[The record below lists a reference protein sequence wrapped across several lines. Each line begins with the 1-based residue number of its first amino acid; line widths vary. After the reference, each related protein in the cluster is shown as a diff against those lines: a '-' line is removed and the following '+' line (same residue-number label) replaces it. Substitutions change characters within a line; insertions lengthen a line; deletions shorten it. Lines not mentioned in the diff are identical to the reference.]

1 MVQSLSLALYNSLS
15 RLSEQNVN
23 SLIEDPLILDNNL
36 PISKLIGALTEKSLY
51 ECFTMFDKKIYV
63 INIRNLLD
71 IRNITSRKIS
81 TIAKISPFIYPD
93 NKIAQAAHLMNFHR
107 LRSLPIIDKD
117 KNIIG
122 QINAKSILKQI
133 YEIGSRNYQTNTN
146 NSFASLSRKILGK
159 DIMTPKPFVIG
170 SNDSVSSARNI
181 MIKNR
186 IDHIPVID
194 ENNNSLV
201 GIITSSNIIQ
211 NLLPTERIGKGSIG
225 VNEKNIRL
233 DFPVKSIMNK
243 NTVVSNIKDNVLR
256 IIKTILDTNSTYVVL
271 QSVNEIHGIITFG
284 DILTL
289 LKEKVQYELPCYII
303 GLPEDAI
310 QAEMT
315 KTKFISMSK
324 FLRKIFPE
332 IEEVRCRIKI
342 INKGGK
348 KNRYE
353 VNVNIITTAENYSY
367 SRSGWNISIIMD
379 ELSEGFKRRVIKE
392 ERKK

>member
-15 RLSEQNVN
+15 HLSEQNVN
-23 SLIEDPLILDNNL
+23 SLIEDPLILDNDL

-51 ECFTMFDKKIYV
+51 ECFTIFDKKISV

-93 NKIAQAAHLMNFHR
+93 NKIAQAAHLMNYHR

-133 YEIGSRNYQTNTN
+133 YEIGSRNYPTNTI
-146 NSFASLSRKILGK
+146 NSFASLAKKILGK

-170 SNDSVSSARNI
+170 SNDRVSTARNI

-194 ENNNSLV
+194 ENKNSLV
-201 GIITSSNIIQ
+201 GIITSSIIIPY
-211 NLLPTERIGKGSIG
+211 LLPTERIGKGSIG
-225 VNEKNIRL
+225 INEKNIRL

-256 IIKTILDTNSTYVVL
+256 IIKTVLDTNSTYVVL

-303 GLPEDAI
+303 GLPEDPI

-324 FLRKIFPE
+324 YLRKIFPE

-342 INKGGK
+342 KNKGGK

-367 SRSGWNISIIMD
+367 ASEGWNISTIMD
-379 ELSEGFKRRVIKE
+379 ELSDGFKRRVIKE
-392 ERKK
+392 ERKR